1 MTSLTY
7 DEAAEV
13 CAVRTERHG
22 KAEPAEAPV
31 AGCVR
36 RQQCKQQVRGRRQHH
51 DGKAT
56 ESVAKQMHIKVE
68 VILRRQMLGATIC
81 FHYQLAPFFVIAPV
95 GSDAGQRRAEQHAQ
109 QEDG

>member
-13 CAVRTERHG
+13 RAVRTERHG
-22 KAEPAEAPV
+22 EAQPAEAPV

-36 RQQCKQQVRGRRQHH
+36 RQQCEQQVRGRRQHH

-68 VILRRQMLGATIC
+68 VILRGQNGRC
-81 FHYQLAPFFVIAPV
+81 EHVFFVKISSV
-95 GSDAGQRRAEQHAQ
+95 FRHRTCRK
-109 QEDG
+109 